1 MNELGS
7 QISLYRKNVNMTQE
21 ELADRLGVTPQA
33 VSKWERGM
41 SLPDVTLLAQ
51 LCRIL
56 HCSSDSVL
64 GIQGGDYPEA
74 RDAENGQNPFEL
86 PFRET
91 MRTLRDCQ
99 EPLALIFGKDLTRIF
114 TEGLGGNYTNA
125 ITACRERLALGGI
138 LMPILRIRDEMQLA
152 PQEFMILAYHRI
164 LYRETMAQ
172 IDESTLSHMMDALY
186 DTVLKNYDYILNRDL
201 VRALVN
207 NLSETYPALISGVV
221 PEKISYGLLQ
231 SILKGLLQRGD
242 LPCHL
247 IKIVETAEDL
257 LTADP
262 SIGLDALISGIAS
275 EIERE
280 DNYSV
285 VMHR

>member
-7 QISLYRKNVNMTQE
+7 QISLYRQNVNMTQE

-56 HCSSDSVL
+56 HCSSDSIL

-74 RDAENGQNPFEL
+74 QEAENGQNPFEL
-86 PFRET
+86 PF
-91 MRTLRDCQ
+91 RTLRDCQ
-99 EPLALIFGKDLTRIF
+99 EPLALIFGKDLIRIF
-114 TEGLGGNYTNA
+114 TEELGGNYINA
-125 ITACRERLALGGI
+125 IVACRERLALGGI

-152 PQEFMILAYHRI
+152 PKEFMILAYHRI

-186 DTVLKNYDYILNRDL
+186 DTVSKNYDYILNRDL
-201 VRALVN
+201 VRTLVD
-207 NLSETYPALISGVV
+207 NLSETYPALITGVV

-231 SILKGLLQRGD
+231 NILKGLLQRGD
-242 LPCHL
+242 FPCHL
-247 IKIVETAEDL
+247 IKIIETAEDL

-262 SIGLDALISGIAS
+262 SIGLSSLISGIAS